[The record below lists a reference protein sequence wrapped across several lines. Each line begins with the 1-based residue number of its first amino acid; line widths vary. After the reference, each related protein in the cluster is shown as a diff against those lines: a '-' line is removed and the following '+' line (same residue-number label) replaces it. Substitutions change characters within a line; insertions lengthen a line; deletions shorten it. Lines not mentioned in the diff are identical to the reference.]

1 MRLKE
6 IYTIANNNV
15 KGRKKI
21 GKMISI
27 MFFLAMFILL
37 FVNSLAKTFDDLM
50 DLAREIPMA
59 RYVIIKE
66 KDVLPDNY
74 IEVIND
80 TENVMDVIPYAEVLA
95 SVEGFSKHGKKSFYV
110 HTYMDLYNDYIVK
123 GEKPKKGEIL
133 IPEYMNIGSG
143 GYYESG
149 SEYIGKV
156 IKLYVYNY
164 NEESK
169 IYEYKV
175 SGTYDNIYGA
185 LGQEIILATG
195 EDAIDMNQYS
205 KIDWKDALADAM
217 EANGDDDPTN
227 YVGFE
232 PLTKYAFS
240 VDEYKNVEGVIKDLS
255 DKFEVDMNLLTSQ
268 KIDASQNEIQD
279 MFDIVQFIVAIL
291 VIILM
296 VVVILMMI
304 VTVGNDIRD
313 RKKEMAMYLIQGY
326 KRKDLKYILTVE
338 YAIRLFPVL
347 LIATISTVVLS
358 IIGNLVIDNL
368 FSMEYQILNMRLD
381 WGTFLICIVVLL
393 IVLVTAANN
402 IHEQL
407 HKISLI
413 KEIKS
418 EG

>member
-21 GKMISI
+21 GKMVSI

-50 DLAREIPMA
+50 DLARGIPVA

-66 KDVLPDNY
+66 DEMLPDDY
-74 IEVIND
+74 VEVIKG
-80 TENVMDVIPYAEVLA
+80 TEHVIDVIPYAEVD
-95 SVEGFSKHGKKSFYV
+95 VEVDGFSKHGKKSMDVY
-110 HTYMDLYNDYIVK
+110 TYIDLYNDYIVN
-123 GEKPKKGEIL
+123 GEEPNKGEIL

-149 SEYIGKV
+149 SKYIGKK
-156 IKLYVYNY
+156 IKLYVENY

-169 IYEYKV
+169 IYEYVV

-185 LGQEIILATG
+185 LGQEIILAIG
-195 EDAIDMNQYS
+195 EEAIDMYQYTMM
-205 KIDWKDALADAM
+205 DWQDRLADTM
-217 EANGDDDPTN
+217 EANGNYDPAC
-227 YVGFE
+227 YEGFE
-232 PLTKYAFS
+232 PVTQYAFS
-240 VDEYKNVEGVIKDLS
+240 VDEYKNVEGIIKDLCNEFQM
-255 DKFEVDMNLLTSQ
+255 DINWLTSQ
-268 KIDASQNEIQD
+268 IIDASQNEIQD

-296 VVVILMMI
+296 VVVVLMMI

-326 KRKDLKYILTVE
+326 TRKDLKYILTVE

-347 LIATISTVVLS
+347 LMATISTIVLM

-368 FSMEYQILNMRLD
+368 FSMEYQILNMSLD

-393 IVLVTAANN
+393 IVLVTAASN

-407 HKISLI
+407 YKISLI

>member
-21 GKMISI
+21 GKMLSV

-50 DLAREIPMA
+50 DLARGIPMA

-66 KDVLPDNY
+66 DEVLPDDY
-74 IEVIND
+74 VQVIKD
-80 TENVMDVIPYAEVLA
+80 TEHVIGVIPYAEVLA
-95 SVEGFSKHGKKSFYV
+95 SVEGFSGHGKKSMEVY
-110 HTYMDLYNDYIVK
+110 TYMTLYNDYIVN
-123 GEKPKKGEIL
+123 GEEPNKGEIL

-149 SEYIGKV
+149 TEYIGKV
-156 IKLYVYNY
+156 IKLYVNNY
-164 NEESK
+164 NEECK
-169 IYEYKV
+169 IYEYTV
-175 SGTYDNIYGA
+175 SGTYDNIYGGI
-185 LGQEIILATG
+185 GQEIILATG
-195 EDAIDMNQYS
+195 EDAIDMYQYS

-232 PLTKYAFS
+232 PLSQYAFS
-240 VDEYKNVEGVIKDLS
+240 VDEYKNIEDIIEDLCN
-255 DKFEVDMNLLTSQ
+255 KFQMDINWLTTQ
-268 KIDASQNEIQD
+268 NVDASQNEIQD
-279 MFDIVQFIVAIL
+279 MFDVVQFIVAML

-296 VVVILMMI
+296 VVVILLML

-326 KRKDLKYILTVE
+326 TRKDLKYILTVE

-347 LIATISTVVLS
+347 LMATISTFVLM

-368 FSMEYQILNMRLD
+368 FSMEYQILNMSLD

-393 IVLVTAANN
+393 IVLGTAASN

-407 HKISLI
+407 YKISLI